1 MTHKKNVFTR
11 RELHELVWSKP
22 LSELAPILGISD
34 RGLAKICT
42 RHLVPSPPRGYWAKL
57 EAGQPVKITP
67 LRSVG
72 HKPLD
77 RIEII
82 STSTDI
88 SDAARAT
95 IQMEAA
101 ARLQGIDQA
110 VLLSPNSTQ
119 PKLKSVGNTIGASF
133 IQGPVE
139 SVHKSLLATAKA
151 LRKAKSDES
160 GAVRAT
166 SLGQCGVIVH
176 QDRSNEQSLFST
188 IWQFD

>member
-1 MTHKKNVFTR
+1 
-11 RELHELVWSKP
+11 
-22 LSELAPILGISD
+22 
-34 RGLAKICT
+34 
-42 RHLVPSPPRGYWAKL
+42 
-57 EAGQPVKITP
+57 
-67 LRSVG
+67 
-72 HKPLD
+72 
-77 RIEII
+77 
-82 STSTDI
+82 
-88 SDAARAT
+88 
-95 IQMEAA
+95 MEAA